1 MHSLLFAHQCHIGY
15 YPTLPSWPDLFQ
27 FSKNFHI
34 GYYPTLSWPDLFR
47 FSRIFLCLTSHGI
60 VTCRQSATVNPRA
73 CARALVQES
82 FPAKPQDLFR
92 AFPKI
97 ESMGRMEKI
106 WLRGMRRGWAHQ
118 EITNTYGRYGQ
129 FWETETILDT
139 WVTQVSHSCLSQCWS
154 RVKRVSSVWYKFGE
168 PKLDPAIW
176 ISRSDLDLE
185 IGELV
190 RNLRNSCNQQ

>member
-92 AFPKI
+92 AFPKNRI
-97 ESMGRMEKI
+97 DGQNGKDLAERKEKRMSTPRDNKHI
-106 WLRGMRRGWAHQ
+106 RTVWTILRDWDNPRYVSNTSVSLMSLTMLISSKKSVECVVQVRG
-118 EITNTYGRYGQ
+118 
-129 FWETETILDT
+129 TETG
-139 WVTQVSHSCLSQCWS
+139 S
-154 RVKRVSSVWYKFGE
+154 
-168 PKLDPAIW
+168 
-176 ISRSDLDLE
+176 SDL
-185 IGELV
+185 
-190 RNLRNSCNQQ
+190 N